1 MKRKKSCLRVG
12 WVLCLFVVVSDASE
26 DLAVRHER
34 LKRLYEVGK
43 ILHSSLEIGPALDI
57 ILAQAM
63 KLTRASSA
71 SVSLVNPTTGLL
83 EIEAGRGLPAD
94 SRGLRLRVGQGITG
108 WVARTGQSARSGDV
122 RRDSRYFP
130 LRSGVNSELAAP
142 LDVDKV
148 RGVLNVDSEE
158 KHAFTAEDQA
168 VLEELAGQA
177 AKVMQ
182 NTWLHESLR
191 FKARMFESLAAVN
204 QVVQSAVNLP
214 EALDAVTRE
223 ARHLMSA
230 KLCSLL
236 LLDETGGRLELRSAD
251 GAGQNYWEKPGLDL
265 RESLAGT
272 VVRSRRAA
280 QVLDVRASGIY
291 RHGAVAEVEGLVS
304 LLCAPLIHRQHCIG
318 VLNLY
323 TGKRHNFS
331 DEEIRVLAVF
341 ASAAATAIERA
352 RLYEHLR
359 ELEEKLR
366 HNEKLSA
373 LGLLAAEMAHE
384 IRNPLTVIKM
394 IYHALDLQFDEKDP
408 RSEDARILGQ
418 TIDRLNRILE
428 RILAYARHSEPAWQQ
443 LRPNALLEDLRLLI
457 RHKLNK
463 HSIQL
468 RCELDPQTPPIQA
481 DPGQLEQAFLNLA
494 LNAVEAMP
502 QGGRLTISTWPLKER
517 QAKTNHRQ
525 IAVRFEDTG
534 EGMAGTKLVRAFGSV
549 LGSHKPAGAG
559 LGLAIVRRIVEAH
572 SGQIKIRSAVGQ
584 GASITLVLPIAQDP
598 SPNPSGAGK
607 ALRSHDAHSQTPS

>member
-1 MKRKKSCLRVG
+1 MRVG
-12 WVLCLFVVVSDASE
+12 LVLCLILVVSDA

-34 LKRLYEVGK
+34 LRRLYEVGK
-43 ILHSSLEIGPALDI
+43 VLHSSLEIGPALDI
-57 ILAQAM
+57 ILEQAM

-108 WVARTGQSARSGDV
+108 WVARTGKSVRSGDV
-122 RRDSRYFP
+122 RSDPRYFP
-130 LRSGVNSELAAP
+130 VRGDVNSELAAP
-142 LDVDKV
+142 LDVGDKV
-148 RGVLNVDSEE
+148 RGVLNVDAEE

-177 AKVMQ
+177 AKVMK
-182 NTWLHESLR
+182 NTWLHEQLR
-191 FKARMFESLAAVN
+191 FKAQMFESLAAVN
-204 QVVQSAVNLP
+204 QVVQSAVNLN
-214 EALDAVTRE
+214 EALDSVTRE
-223 ARHLMSA
+223 ARKLMSA

-236 LLDETGGRLELRSAD
+236 LLDETGRLELRSAD
-251 GAGQNYWEKPGLDL
+251 GAGQNYLGKPRLDL

-272 VVRSRRAA
+272 VVRSRRAV

-291 RHGAVAEVEGLVS
+291 RHTAVAEVEGLVS

-323 TGKRHNFS
+323 TGNRHNFS

-341 ASAAATAIERA
+341 ANAAAAAIERA

-394 IYHALDLQFDEKDP
+394 IYHALDLRFDEGDP

-418 TIDRLNRILE
+418 TIDRLNRTLE
-428 RILAYARHSEPAWQQ
+428 RILGFARRSEPAWQQ
-443 LRPNALLEDLRLLI
+443 VRPNALLEDLRLLV

-463 HSIQL
+463 HGIRL
-468 RCELDPQTPPIQA
+468 RCQLDPQTPPIQA

-502 QGGRLTISTWPLKER
+502 QGGCLTLSTWPLKER
-517 QAKTNHRQ
+517 HSETNHPQ

-534 EGMAGTKLVRAFGSV
+534 EGMAGQTLARAFGSV
-549 LGSHKPAGAG
+549 LGSQKPAGAG

-572 SGQIKIRSAVGQ
+572 SGQIKLRSAVRQ
-584 GASITLVLPIAQDP
+584 GAAITLVLPIAQAP
-598 SPNPSGAGK
+598 SPNLSGAGK
-607 ALRSHDAHSQTPS
+607 ALRSRDAHSQTPA

>member
-1 MKRKKSCLRVG
+1 MRIGLV
-12 WVLCLFVVVSDASE
+12 WCLFVVVVSDASE

-34 LKRLYEVGK
+34 LRRLYEVGK
-43 ILHSSLEIGPALDI
+43 VLHSSLEIEPALDV
-57 ILAQAM
+57 ILEQAM

-83 EIEAGRGLPAD
+83 EIEAGRDLPAD
-94 SRGLRLRVGQGITG
+94 SRGLCLRVGQGITG
-108 WVARTGQSARSGDV
+108 WVARTGKSARSGDV
-122 RRDSRYFP
+122 RRDPRYFP

-142 LDVDKV
+142 LDVGDKV

-158 KHAFTAEDQA
+158 KHAFTAEDQV
-168 VLEELAGQA
+168 VLEELALQA

-182 NTWLHESLR
+182 NTWLHEQLR
-191 FKARMFESLAAVN
+191 FKARMFESLASVN
-204 QVVQSAVNLP
+204 QVVQSAVNLN

-223 ARHLMSA
+223 ARKLMSA
-230 KLCSLL
+230 KLCSLFL
-236 LLDETGGRLELRSAD
+236 LHETGERLELRSAS
-251 GAGQNYWEKPGLDL
+251 GAGHNYLGKPCLDL

-272 VVRSRRAA
+272 VVRSRRAV

-323 TGKRHNFS
+323 TGERHNFS

-366 HNEKLSA
+366 QNEKLSA

-443 LRPNALLEDLRLLI
+443 VRPNALLQDLRLLI

-463 HSIQL
+463 HGIQL

-502 QGGRLTISTWPLKER
+502 QGGLLTISTWPLKER
-517 QAKTNHRQ
+517 HSETKRRQ

-549 LGSHKPAGAG
+549 LGSYKPAGAG

-572 SGQIKIRSAVGQ
+572 SGQIKIRSAVKQ
-584 GASITLVLPIAQDP
+584 GASITLVLPIAQDS
-598 SPNPSGAGK
+598 SPNLSDAGQ
-607 ALRSHDAHSQTPS
+607 ALRPRDARFPTPS

>member
-1 MKRKKSCLRVG
+1 MRVG
-12 WVLCLFVVVSDASE
+12 LVWCLFVVVVSDASD
-26 DLAVRHER
+26 DLAVKYEQLR
-34 LKRLYEVGK
+34 RLYEVGK
-43 ILHSSLEIGPALDI
+43 VLHSSLEIGTALDI
-57 ILAQAM
+57 ILEQAM
-63 KLTRASSA
+63 KLTRANSA

-83 EIEAGRGLPAD
+83 EIEAGCGLPAD
-94 SRGLRLRVGQGITG
+94 SRGFCLRVGQGITG

-122 RRDSRYFP
+122 TIDPRYVP
-130 LRSGVNSELAAP
+130 VRSGVNSELAAP
-142 LDVDKV
+142 LDVGDKV
-148 RGVLNVDSEE
+148 RGVLNVDSDE
-158 KHAFTAEDQA
+158 KHAFTAGDQA
-168 VLEELAGQA
+168 VLEELALQA

-182 NTWLHESLR
+182 NTWLHEQLR

-204 QVVQSAVNLP
+204 QVVQSAVNLN

-223 ARHLMSA
+223 ARKLMSA

-236 LLDETGGRLELRSAD
+236 LLDATGGRLELCSAD
-251 GAGQNYWEKPGLDL
+251 GAGQNYLGKPCLDL

-272 VVRSRRAA
+272 VVRSRRAV

-291 RHGAVAEVEGLVS
+291 RHTAVAEVEGLVS

-341 ASAAATAIERA
+341 ASAAAAAIERA

-394 IYHALDLQFDEKDP
+394 IYHALDLQFEEKDP

-428 RILAYARHSEPAWQQ
+428 RILAYARRSEPAWQQ
-443 LRPNALLEDLRLLI
+443 VRPNALLEDLRLLV

-463 HSIQL
+463 HGIEL
-468 RCELDPQTPPIQA
+468 RYELNPQTPPIQA

-494 LNAVEAMP
+494 LNAVEAMLR
-502 QGGRLTISTWPLKER
+502 GGRLTISTWPLKER
-517 QAKTNHRQ
+517 HSKTNHRQ
-525 IAVRFEDTG
+525 IAVQFKDTG
-534 EGMAGTKLVRAFGSV
+534 EGMAGQTLVRAFGSV
-549 LGSHKPAGAG
+549 LGSQKPAGAG

-572 SGQIKIRSAVGQ
+572 SGQIKLRSAVGE
-584 GASITLVLPIAQDP
+584 GSAITIVLPIAQDS
-598 SPNPSGAGK
+598 SPNLSVPVK
-607 ALRSHDAHSQTPS
+607 AIRSRDAHSQTPA

>member
-1 MKRKKSCLRVG
+1 MKRKKSCLRIGLV
-12 WVLCLFVVVSDASE
+12 WCLFVVVSDASD

-34 LKRLYEVGK
+34 WKRLYEVSK

-57 ILAQAM
+57 ILEQAM

-71 SVSLVNPTTGLL
+71 SISLVNPTTGWL
-83 EIEAGRGLPAD
+83 EMEAGRGLPAD
-94 SRGLRLRVGQGITG
+94 ARGLRLRVGQGITG

-122 RRDSRYFP
+122 RRDPRYVP
-130 LRSGVNSELAAP
+130 VRSGVNSELASP
-142 LDVDKV
+142 LDVGGKV
-148 RGVLNVDSEE
+148 RGVLNVDAEE
-158 KHAFTAEDQA
+158 KHAFGAEDQA

-177 AKVMQ
+177 ANVMR
-182 NTWLHESLR
+182 NTWLHEQLR
-191 FKARMFESLAAVN
+191 SKARMFESLASVN

-223 ARHLMSA
+223 ARQLMST

-236 LLDETGGRLELRSAD
+236 LLDGGRLALRSAA
-251 GAGQNYWEKPGLDL
+251 GAGQNYWGKPGLDL
-265 RESLAGT
+265 RGSLAGT
-272 VVRSRRAA
+272 VVRSRRAV
-280 QVLDVRASGIY
+280 QVLDVRAAGIY

-323 TGKRHNFS
+323 TGKAHHFS
-331 DEEIRVLAVF
+331 DEEIRVASVF

-394 IYHALDLQFDEKDP
+394 IYHALDLQFAAEDP
-408 RSEDARILGQ
+408 RAEDARILGQ

-443 LRPNALLEDLRLLI
+443 VRPNALVEDLRLLV
-457 RHKLNK
+457 RHKLNQ
-463 HSIQL
+463 HGIEL
-468 RCELDPQTPPIQA
+468 RCQLNPQTPPIQA

-502 QGGRLTISTWPLKER
+502 RGGRLTISTWPLER
-517 QAKTNHRQ
+517 HSKTNHRQ
-525 IAVRFEDTG
+525 IAVQFEDTG
-534 EGMAGTKLVRAFGSV
+534 EGMAGQTLVRAFGSV
-549 LGSHKPAGAG
+549 LGSQKPAGAG

-572 SGQIKIRSAVGQ
+572 SGQIKLRSAVGQ
-584 GASITLVLPIAQDP
+584 GAAITLVLPIAQDP
-598 SPNPSGAGK
+598 SPNLSVPGK
-607 ALRSHDAHSQTPS
+607 AIRSRDAHSQTPA

>member
-1 MKRKKSCLRVG
+1 M
-12 WVLCLFVVVSDASE
+12 FVCVVSDA

-34 LKRLYEVGK
+34 LKRLYEVSK
-43 ILHSSLEIGPALDI
+43 ILHSSLEMGTALDI
-57 ILAQAM
+57 ILEQAM

-71 SVSLVNPTTGLL
+71 SVALVNPTTGLL
-83 EIEAGRGLPAD
+83 EMEAGRGLPAD
-94 SRGLRLRVGQGITG
+94 ARGLRLRVGQGITG
-108 WVARTGQSARSGDV
+108 WVARTGKSARSGDV
-122 RRDSRYFP
+122 RRDARYFP

-148 RGVLNVDSEE
+148 RGVLNVDAEE

-177 AKVMQ
+177 SKVMQ
-182 NTWLHESLR
+182 NTWLHEQLR
-191 FKARMFESLAAVN
+191 GKARMFESLAAVN

-223 ARHLMSA
+223 ARKLMSA

-236 LLDETGGRLELRSAD
+236 LLDATGGRLELRSAD
-251 GAGQNYWEKPGLDL
+251 GAGQDYLGKPGLDL

-272 VVRSRRAA
+272 VVRSRRAV

-291 RHGAVAEVEGLVS
+291 RHTAVAEVEGLVS

-331 DEEIRVLAVF
+331 DEEIRVLSVF
-341 ASAAATAIERA
+341 ASAAAIAIERA

-394 IYHALDLQFDEKDP
+394 IYHALDLQFDAGDP

-428 RILAYARHSEPAWQQ
+428 RILAYDRHSEPAWQRV
-443 LRPNALLEDLRLLI
+443 RPNALLADLRLLI

-463 HSIQL
+463 HGIQL
-468 RCELDPQTPPIQA
+468 RCELDPQTPSIQA
-481 DPGQLEQAFLNLA
+481 DTGQLEQAFLNLA

-525 IAVRFEDTG
+525 IAVRFKDTG
-534 EGMAGTKLVRAFGSV
+534 DGMAGTKLVRAFGSV
-549 LGSHKPAGAG
+549 LGNQKPAGAG

-572 SGQIKIRSAVGQ
+572 SGKIKIRSAAGQ
-584 GASITLVLPIAQDP
+584 GASITLVFPIAQDP
-598 SPNPSGAGK
+598 ASTPSVPGK
-607 ALRSHDAHSQTPS
+607 AIRSRDAQTPA

>member
-1 MKRKKSCLRVG
+1 MKRKKSGLRVG
-12 WVLCLFVVVSDASE
+12 LVLCLILEVSDAE
-26 DLAVRHER
+26 DLAVKYER

-57 ILAQAM
+57 ILEQAM

-94 SRGLRLRVGQGITG
+94 SRGLLLRVGQGITG
-108 WVARTGQSARSGDV
+108 WVARTGKSARSGDV
-122 RRDSRYFP
+122 RRDPRYFP
-130 LRSGVNSELAAP
+130 VRGDVNSELAAP
-142 LDVDKV
+142 LDVGDKV

-158 KHAFTAEDQA
+158 KHAFTAEDQSL
-168 VLEELAGQA
+168 LEELALQA

-182 NTWLHESLR
+182 NTWLHEQLR
-191 FKARMFESLAAVN
+191 FKARMFESLASVN
-204 QVVQSAVNLP
+204 QVVQSAVNLN

-223 ARHLMSA
+223 ARKLMSA
-230 KLCSLL
+230 KLCSLF
-236 LLDETGGRLELRSAD
+236 LLDATGRLELCSAA
-251 GAGQNYWEKPGLDL
+251 GAGQNYLEKPCLDL

-272 VVRSRRAA
+272 VVRSRRAV

-291 RHGAVAEVEGLVS
+291 RHTAVAEVEGLVS

-323 TGKRHNFS
+323 TGKPHNFS

-341 ASAAATAIERA
+341 ASAAASAIERA

-359 ELEEKLR
+359 EIEEKLR

-394 IYHALDLQFDEKDP
+394 IYHALDLRFDEKDP

-418 TIDRLNRILE
+418 TIDRLNRTLE

-443 LRPNALLEDLRLLI
+443 VHPNALLEDLRLLV

-463 HSIQL
+463 HGIQL
-468 RCELDPQTPPIQA
+468 RCQLDPQTPPIQA

-502 QGGRLTISTWPLKER
+502 QGGRLTIGTWPLKER
-517 QAKTNHRQ
+517 HPETKRRQ
-525 IAVRFEDTG
+525 IAVQFKDTG
-534 EGMAGTKLVRAFGSV
+534 EGMAGQALARAFGSV
-549 LGSHKPAGAG
+549 LGSQKPAGAG

-572 SGQIKIRSAVGQ
+572 SGQIKIRSAAGQ
-584 GASITLVLPIAQDP
+584 GASITLVLPIAQDSP
-598 SPNPSGAGK
+598 PNPSIDGK
-607 ALRSHDAHSQTPS
+607 TLRSRDAHSQTPA

>member
-1 MKRKKSCLRVG
+1 M
-12 WVLCLFVVVSDASE
+12 SDAE
-26 DLAVRHER
+26 DLAVKYER

-57 ILAQAM
+57 ILEQAM

-71 SVSLVNPTTGLL
+71 SVSLVNPTTGRL

-94 SRGLRLRVGQGITG
+94 SRGRVLRVGQGITG
-108 WVARTGQSARSGDV
+108 WVARTGKSARSGDV
-122 RRDSRYFP
+122 RRDPRYFP
-130 LRSGVNSELAAP
+130 LRGDVNSELAAP

-168 VLEELAGQA
+168 VLEELASQA
-177 AKVMQ
+177 AKVMR
-182 NTWLHESLR
+182 NTWQHESLR

-223 ARHLMSA
+223 ARRLMSA

-236 LLDETGGRLELRSAD
+236 LLDGGRLSLCSAD
-251 GAGQNYWEKPGLDL
+251 GAGQNYLGKPCLDL

-272 VVRSRRAA
+272 VVRSRRAV

-291 RHGAVAEVEGLVS
+291 RHTAVAEVEGLVS

-323 TGKRHNFS
+323 TGKPHNFS

-341 ASAAATAIERA
+341 ASAAAAAIERA
-352 RLYEHLR
+352 RLFERLR

-366 HNEKLSA
+366 RNEKLSA

-394 IYHALDLQFDEKDP
+394 IYHALDLQFGAGDP

-443 LRPNALLEDLRLLI
+443 VHPNALLEDLRLLV

-463 HSIQL
+463 HGIQL
-468 RCELDPQTPPIQA
+468 RCQLDPQTPPIQA

-502 QGGRLTISTWPLKER
+502 QGGRLTIGTWPLKER
-517 QAKTNHRQ
+517 HPETNRRQ
-525 IAVRFEDTG
+525 IAVRFKDTG
-534 EGMAGTKLVRAFGSV
+534 EGMAGQALARAFGSV
-549 LGSHKPAGAG
+549 LGSQKPGGAG

-584 GASITLVLPIAQDP
+584 GASITLVLPIAQDSP
-598 SPNPSGAGK
+598 PNPSVAGK
-607 ALRSHDAHSQTPS
+607 AIRSRDAHSQTPA